1 MGSSELL
8 MNLDKIHTTD
18 LGITRVR
25 ENLYLDAYTD
35 IVEFCKSKIKSKNVF
50 IKRNGKNQYVCVDDI
65 VIVVNAYTYTIITAH
80 WK

>member
-50 IKRNGKNQYVCVDDI
+50 IKRNGKN
-65 VIVVNAYTYTIITAH
+65 
-80 WK
+80 